1 MHMSGHYYES
11 NPTVAHNRHIHEAE
25 LRGYTLSF
33 VTDSG
38 VFGKKGVDFGS
49 RLLIESIA
57 EDVGERLLD
66 VGCGYGPI
74 GLSLAKQFPK
84 TAVWMID
91 INERAVALA
100 KENAVRNHIE
110 NVHVQQSDVFST
122 IGIEE
127 RFSTIVT
134 NPPIRAG
141 KAVVHAIFEEARKRI
156 RPGGSLW
163 IVIQKKQGAPS
174 ALEKLELLFDSVEE
188 VDKDKGFRIYRARVS
203 L

>member
-1 MHMSGHYYES
+1 MSGHYYES
-11 NPTVAHNRHIHEAE
+11 NPTVAHNRHEHDAV
-25 LRGYTLSF
+25 LRGQKLTF

-57 EDVGERLLD
+57 ADVGERMLD

-74 GLSLAKQFPK
+74 GLSLAKAFPH
-84 TAVWMID
+84 TSVWMID
-91 INERAVALA
+91 INERAVALS
-100 KENAVRNHIE
+100 KENAVRNQIE
-110 NVHVQQSDVFST
+110 NVHVQQSDVFSS
-122 IGIEE
+122 IGSDE

-141 KAVVHAIFEEARKRI
+141 KAIVHAIFEEARKRI
-156 RPGGSLW
+156 SPGGSLW

-174 ALEKLELLFDSVEE
+174 ALAKLEELFDSVEE

>member
-1 MHMSGHYYES
+1 MSGHYYES
-11 NPTVAHNRHIHEAE
+11 NPTVAHNRHAHDAV
-25 LRGYTLSF
+25 LRGQTFTF

-57 EDVGERLLD
+57 KDVGDRLLD

-74 GLSLAKQFPK
+74 GLSLAKAFPQ
-84 TAVWMID
+84 TSVWMID

-100 KENAVRNHIE
+100 QENAVRNQIE
-110 NVHVQQSDVFST
+110 NVHVTQSDVFSA
-122 IGIEE
+122 IGMDE
-127 RFSTIVT
+127 RFTTIVT

-156 RPGGSLW
+156 SPGGSLW

-174 ALEKLELLFDSVEE
+174 ALEKLEQLFDSVEE

>member
-1 MHMSGHYYES
+1 MSGHYYES
-11 NPTVAHNRHIHEAE
+11 NPTVAHNRHVHDAV
-25 LRGYTLSF
+25 LRGEKMTF

-57 EDVGERLLD
+57 DDVGGRLLD

-74 GLSLAKQFPK
+74 GLSLAKAFPS
-84 TAVWMID
+84 TSVWMID
-91 INERAVALA
+91 INERAVALSQ
-100 KENAVRNHIE
+100 ENARRNQID
-110 NVHVQQSDVFST
+110 NVHVMQSDVFSAV
-122 IGIEE
+122 GIDE
-127 RFSTIVT
+127 RFTTIVT

-141 KAVVHAIFEEARKRI
+141 KAIVHSIFEEARKRI
-156 RPGGSLW
+156 SPGGSLW

-174 ALEKLELLFDSVEE
+174 ALEKLEQLFDSAEE

>member
-1 MHMSGHYYES
+1 MQ
-11 NPTVAHNRHIHEAE
+11 
-25 LRGYTLSF
+25 F

-49 RLLIESIA
+49 RLLIESMA
-57 EDVGERLLD
+57 SDVGERLLD

-74 GLSLAKQFPK
+74 GLSLAKTFP
-84 TAVWMID
+84 TTDVWMID
-91 INERAVALA
+91 INERAVALSQ
-100 KENAVRNHIE
+100 ENASLN
-110 NVHVQQSDVFST
+110 NVDNVEIKQSDLFSSVPL
-122 IGIEE
+122 EE
-127 RFSTIVT
+127 KFNTIVT

-141 KAVVHAIFEEARKRI
+141 KAVVHAIFEGARERI
-156 RPGGSLW
+156 VPGGSLW

-174 ALEKLELLFDSVEE
+174 ALEKLESLFDEVEE